1 MTNFRRNQDH
11 YGRKAKSE
19 GFPARSVYK
28 LEEIDKRLR
37 LIRPGMRVLDLG
49 ASPGSWT
56 MYAATKV
63 GKQGRVLGLDLNP
76 HRGALPPNA
85 EIRVM
90 DAFAATD
97 DELGGPGAYDVVLS
111 DMAPKT
117 TGNRTVDQAR
127 SESLFEHALGVATR
141 VLVPG
146 GSFVGKIFQ
155 GPDFEIVRKKVAAAF
170 EESKIIRPDA
180 TRDASYEV
188 FIAGIRLK
196 KRDEPVKPS
205 T

>member
-1 MTNFRRNQDH
+1 MTNYRRNQDH
-11 YGRKAKSE
+11 FGRRAKTE

-28 LEEIDKRLR
+28 LDEIDRRLK
-37 LIRPGMRVLDLG
+37 LLRPGMRVLDLG

-56 MYAATKV
+56 MYAATRV
-63 GKQGRVLGLDLNP
+63 GDRGRVLGLDLNP

-90 DAFAATD
+90 DAFQATVE
-97 DELGGPGAYDVVLS
+97 ELGGPESFDVVLS

-117 TGNRTVDQAR
+117 TGHRSVDQAR
-127 SESLFEHALGVATR
+127 SQALFEHALEVAVK
-141 VLVPG
+141 VLRPG

-155 GPDFEIVRKKVAAAF
+155 GPDFEQARKKVLESF
-170 EESKIIRPDA
+170 EECRIVRPEA
-180 TRDASYEV
+180 TRDVSYEI
-188 FIAGIRLK
+188 FLAGLRRK
-196 KRDEPVKPS
+196 KVSPPS

>member
-1 MTNFRRNQDH
+1 MTNFRRHQDH
-11 YGRKAKSE
+11 YGRKAKAE

-56 MYAATKV
+56 MYAAAKV
-63 GKQGRVLGLDLNP
+63 GASGRVLGLDLNP
-76 HRGALPPNA
+76 HRGVLPKNA
-85 EIRVM
+85 EIRVL
-90 DAFAATD
+90 DAFAASVE
-97 DELGGPGAYDVVLS
+97 ELGGTGSYDVVLS
-111 DMAPKT
+111 DMAPNT
-117 TGNRTVDQAR
+117 TGNRSVDQAR
-127 SESLFEHALGVATR
+127 SEALFEHALEVAVR

-155 GPDFEIVRKKVAAAF
+155 GPEFEKVRRRVGLVFETARIV
-170 EESKIIRPDA
+170 RPDA

-188 FIAGIRLK
+188 FIAGLNLRAN
-196 KRDEPVKPS
+196 PVA